1 MKVFI
6 SSTVEDL
13 RSEREEAIA
22 IVDRMGQAVAMEKFF
37 ASSFQPKS
45 VCLKK
50 LQKCDALVLI
60 IGFKY
65 GSIDSDEQISLT
77 EIEYNAAKAF
87 GLEIF
92 TFLKHDQGKWQPQ
105 EASKERLEKLLAFKS
120 RIDKEKY
127 RAPFVSPDRLA
138 VEILGAFYDYET
150 EHGAIGVRAVSFARH
165 EDFFKPFSDKKKLFN
180 HLYPLVGRKRF
191 LEKLNGFV
199 ESEKKIALLYG
210 RGGIGKSKI
219 LFEFGRQFE
228 TKKRDWQLR
237 FLREGVPLSDNAIR
251 QLPSQ
256 KCIVAVDDAHRRP
269 DLLTLL
275 AVAQQYSDRLKI
287 ILSSR
292 PQGLE
297 YIRGVL
303 TKGGFDPCEL
313 DDIPEV
319 RDLGSSDLQELAKS
333 VLGKDSLQFLQ
344 PLLAVARDS
353 PLVLV
358 IGGRLI
364 AEKKIAP
371 PLLGSRREF
380 HREVFNR
387 FQDVLLGEVSD
398 RLEGEVCRN
407 LLSLVS
413 ALSPIKPYEE
423 SFQKTVS
430 SFLHIKRS
438 KLIDAIGILENAGV
452 LLRRGYSLRITPD
465 VLSDHILHNACLTL
479 QGEPTGYVNE
489 VFDAFDDTFL
499 GNLLFNLSEL
509 DWRTTQEGRS
519 ADLLGAIWQT
529 IKDQFTRASH
539 FRRTQILKYL
549 ERVAYF
555 QPAKTLEMVECAL
568 QNPRQVIEDKQGWLP
583 REYGHGDVLCSLPPI
598 LRGIAFN
605 FEYLPRCC
613 DILWQ
618 LGSDDE
624 RPTNPYPE
632 HAIRVLCDLASYKIN
647 KPIRV
652 NFAVADAVEKRLNQP
667 DAHEH
672 KHSPLDVLDPLLAK
686 EGESERTEGYSVVLQ
701 SFPVNF
707 QITKPIREKALVL
720 LSKCTRHPSIK
731 VILRA
736 LRSLFDFLNPPRSL
750 YRRIVSRDEV
760 NRWLP
765 EQMKALRIIDDLV
778 RRTKDPI
785 VHLQVA
791 SDLQWL
797 IKRSDQKDLAGKAK
811 SIIEAIP
818 NSFDL
823 RIHRAIWQKYAQ
835 DWDGEDFG
843 SYQARV
849 NDELKQ
855 VVTLFLTRFN
865 DAENAFDFLNGLLGR
880 FLECGIQVQPS
891 DFLHLLASADP
902 KLATEI
908 CRLIVSKSSS
918 HLSIHL
924 DWFLSGLREKTLV
937 KAMEI
942 INMVMESGI
951 AVLCSSVA
959 HGYAQ
964 QRWAQK
970 MGQDE
975 VTVIESLLAHSDKEV
990 KRQAAQALARFPDS
1004 LRGQAIRLALDFD
1017 INEDKDLADALC
1029 GTFNTNPQ
1037 YGIPPGQLDKEN
1049 LETILSKLV
1058 TVKKFTSEL
1067 HCVNQ
1072 FFKYCSSLIPEAIVN
1087 FWLKRMDIA
1096 EKKDKTLGYEY
1107 EPIPHL
1113 FFLDGLEAI
1122 SLNPNYLD
1130 QLRRV
1135 RDRAL
1140 QPTSTDRF
1148 SLPRLF
1154 AKMSKGFSA
1163 PCLAVLG
1170 EWVESDDSDKITGVG
1185 LLVREAPREFVF
1197 SNTDFVSKIIEK
1209 SYAAGP
1215 DCYRS
1220 VKSGLFGSA
1229 AYGTKHGA
1237 PGQPMV
1243 EDVKLRDQVG
1253 NVSQRF
1259 QQGSPTQRFYLS
1271 LAEYAQEEIRD
1282 DLARDEELFEE

>member
-13 RSEREEAIA
+13 RPEREKAIA
-22 IVDRMGQAVAMEKFF
+22 IVDRIGQAVAMERFF
-37 ASSFQPKS
+37 ASNSQPKS
-45 VCLKK
+45 VCLER
-50 LQKCDALVLI
+50 LQECDALVLI
-60 IGFKY
+60 LGFTY

-77 EIEYNAAKAF
+77 EIEYNAAKIF
-87 GLEIF
+87 GLPIF
-92 TFLKHDQGKWQPQ
+92 AFLKYHQGNWQSQ
-105 EASKERLEKLLAFKS
+105 EDNKERSEKLLAFKS
-120 RIDKEKY
+120 RVDIDRY
-127 RAPFVSPDRLA
+127 RGSFISPDELA
-138 VEILGAFYDYET
+138 TEISLAIQQYVI
-150 EHGAIGVRAVSFARH
+150 EHGAIGVRVFSFASP
-165 EDFFKPFSDKKKLFN
+165 EDFFKPFTDKTKLFN
-180 HLYPLVGRKRF
+180 HLHPLVGRKLF
-191 LEKLNGFV
+191 LKKLNGFV
-199 ESEKKIALLYG
+199 ESKKKITILYG

-219 LFEFGRQFE
+219 LFDFSHEFNAKHRAW
-228 TKKRDWQLR
+228 KLI
-237 FLREGVPLSDNAIR
+237 FLREGVQLSDDAIR
-251 QLPSQ
+251 EILSK

-269 DLLTLL
+269 DLLILL
-275 AVAQQYSDRLKI
+275 SVAQQNSDRLKI
-287 ILSSR
+287 VLSSR

-297 YIRGVL
+297 YIKGAL
-303 TKGGFDPCEL
+303 TRGGFDRHDL

-333 VLGKDSLQFLQ
+333 VLGKDNLRFLD

-371 PLLGSRREF
+371 ALLQHYSDFRW
-380 HREVFNR
+380 EVFNG
-387 FQDVLLGEVSD
+387 FQDVLLGGVTE
-398 RLEGEVCRN
+398 RLEREVCRD

-413 ALSPIKPYEE
+413 ALSPIKPHED

-430 SFLHIKRS
+430 SFLHMKRS
-438 KLIDAIGILENAGV
+438 KLIDAIGILESAGV

-465 VLSDHILHNACLTL
+465 VLSDHILHNACLNP

-489 VFDAFDDTFL
+489 VFDAFGDTFL

-509 DWRTTQEGRS
+509 DWRITQKGRS
-519 ADLLGAIWQT
+519 ADLLDVIWQK
-529 IKDQFTRASH
+529 IKDQFIRASH

-555 QPAKTLEMVECAL
+555 QPAKTLELVECAL
-568 QNPRQVIEDKQGWLP
+568 QNPRQAIEDTQGWLP

-624 RPTNPYPE
+624 RPKNPYPE
-632 HAIRVLCDLASYKIN
+632 HAMRVLCELASYNIN
-647 KPIRV
+647 KPISV
-652 NFAVADAVEKRLNQP
+652 NFAVVDAVENRLKQP

-686 EGESERTEGYSVVLQ
+686 EGESERPEGYGVLLQ

-707 QITKPIREKALVL
+707 KTTKPIREKALLL
-720 LSKCTRHPSIK
+720 LSKCARHPSTK

-736 LRSLFDFLNPPRSL
+736 LRSLVDFLNPPRSL
-750 YRRIVSRDEV
+750 YGRVVSRDEV

-765 EQMKALRIIDDLV
+765 EQMKALKIIDDLV
-778 RRTKDPI
+778 SRTKDPI

-797 IKRSDQKDLAGKAK
+797 AKLSDQKDLAEKAK

-823 RIHRAIWQKYAQ
+823 RIHRAIWQKYGQ

-855 VVTLFLTRFN
+855 VVTIFLASFN
-865 DAENAFDFLNGLLGR
+865 DGKNAFDFLNGLLGR

-891 DFLHLLASADP
+891 DFMHLLASANP
-902 KLATEI
+902 ELATEI

-924 DWFLSGLREKTLV
+924 NWLLSGLREKTLA

-942 INMVMESGI
+942 IDMVIKSGI
-951 AVLCSSVA
+951 PVLCSSVA
-959 HGYAQ
+959 YGYAQ

-975 VTVIESLLAHSDKEV
+975 ITVIEALLAHSDKEV
-990 KRQAAQALARFPDS
+990 KRQTAQALGRFPNS
-1004 LRGQAIRLALDFD
+1004 LRGEAIRLALDFD

-1029 GTFNTNPQ
+1029 RTFNTNPQ
-1037 YGIPPGQLDKEN
+1037 YGIPPGQLDEED
-1049 LETILSKLV
+1049 LEAILSKLV
-1058 TVKKFTSEL
+1058 IVKEFTSGL
-1067 HCVNQ
+1067 HYVDQ
-1072 FFKYCSSLIPEAIVN
+1072 FLKYCSSLIPEAIVD

-1096 EKKDKTLGYEY
+1096 EKKNKTPSYEY
-1107 EPIPHL
+1107 QPIPHL

-1122 SLNPNYLD
+1122 SSNPNYLD

-1140 QPTSTDRF
+1140 YPTSTNRF
-1148 SLPRLF
+1148 YLPRLF
-1154 AKMSKGFSA
+1154 AAMSSGFS
-1163 PCLAVLG
+1163 PLCLAVLD
-1170 EWVESDDSDKITGVG
+1170 EWIESDDVDRITGVG
-1185 LLVREAPREFVF
+1185 LLVREAPRGFVF
-1197 SNTDFVSKIIEK
+1197 SSTDFVSILIEK

-1220 VKSGLFGSA
+1220 VKSGLFSSA
-1229 AYGTKHGA
+1229 ALGGKHGA

-1243 EDVKLRDQVG
+1243 EDTKLRDQAKE
-1253 NVSQRF
+1253 VSSRF
-1259 QQGSPTQRFYLS
+1259 QRGSLTQRFYLS
-1271 LAEYAQEEIRD
+1271 LAEYAEEQIRD
-1282 DLARDEELFEE
+1282 DLAEDEELFEG